1 MRRAAKTDNNQT
13 AIVNALLEIPGV
25 TVEVGHDDILVGSNG
40 RTYWYEIKSD
50 LAVSKKT
57 GQILDSQK
65 KKSQKKLEAEF
76 TGHYRIV
83 SRIDEILSEIL
94 QPQHRQRLT

>member
-1 MRRAAKTDNNQT
+1 MRRKAKIDNNQT

-25 TVEVGHDDILVGSNG
+25 TVEVGHDDILVGLSG
-40 RTYWYEIKSD
+40 STYWYEIKSD

-57 GQILDSQK
+57 GRILESK
-65 KKSQKKLEAEF
+65 KKKRQKKLEKEF

-83 SRIDEILSEIL
+83 SRLEDILCEIFHPIKYNGG
-94 QPQHRQRLT
+94 

>member
-1 MRRAAKTDNNQT
+1 MRRKAKIDNNQT

-25 TVEVGHDDILVGSNG
+25 TVEIGHDDILVGLNG
-40 RTYWYEIKSD
+40 RTYWYELKSD

-57 GQILDSQK
+57 GLILESQK
-65 KKSQKKLEAEF
+65 KNSQKKLEKEF

-83 SRIDEILSEIL
+83 SSFDEIISEITEV
-94 QPQHRQRLT
+94 R

>member
-25 TVEVGHDDILVGSNG
+25 TVEVGHDDILVGRNG
-40 RTYWYEIKSD
+40 RTYWYELKSD

-57 GQILDSQK
+57 GRILDSK
-65 KKSQKKLEAEF
+65 KKSRQKKLEAEF

-83 SRIDEILSEIL
+83 SSLDEIICEITEV
-94 QPQHRQRLT
+94 R